1 MNEQRGNLSRRGLLG
16 GVAAGAATVA
26 LRPGTASAAPAEAA
40 ATSPR
45 FFGRIFNLPPFA
57 PATDQVRAALRELGR
72 AGGVMDARDPLG
84 EGPVRLITNP
94 ELSPNNR
101 DNPFHTAGT
110 TFLGQ
115 FIDHD
120 FTFDLT
126 SRLGVPTNPETSPNT
141 RTPTLGLDSLY
152 GGGPTA
158 NPEFYDGGRVKFRVE
173 SGGRFEDVPRRAD
186 DVAIIADPR
195 NDENLMISG
204 LHAAFLLFH
213 NRVVDLLRSQGV
225 PANQVFA
232 EARRLVTWHY
242 QWIVVHEFLPQII
255 TFGITQDILTHGRRF
270 YRPAQGQHFMP
281 VEFQGACYRFGHSMV
296 RPSYRANLR
305 GDPDGSA
312 ATGAPAFFGFIFSPS
327 AEGQSDP
334 VDLRGGARAPR
345 RFIGWQ
351 TFFDFRDG
359 QVRPNKRIDTRIST
373 PLMNL
378 PLSTIPS
385 GDAPTSLPQRNLLR
399 HLTWSLP
406 SGQAIATAMG
416 IPVLGADVF
425 PELRQFGVGLESST
439 PLWYYTLR
447 EADFL
452 GDGISLAGVGARLTG
467 EVFIGL
473 LELDP
478 TSYLATD
485 RNWRPTLPRRSGST
499 GDFTMVDLLTF
510 AKVDPTSRGQ

>member
-1 MNEQRGNLSRRGLLG
+1 VNQHLSRRGLLG
-16 GVAAGAATVA
+16 GVAGAATAVA
-26 LRPGTASAAPAEAA
+26 LRPGVAAAQAPA

-45 FFGRIFNLPPFA
+45 FFGRMFNLPPFA

-72 AGGVMDARDPLG
+72 PGGLMDARDPLG

-126 SRLGVPTNPETSPNT
+126 SRLGVPANPETSPNT
-141 RTPTLGLDSLY
+141 RIPTLALDSVY
-152 GGGPTA
+152 GGGPSA
-158 NPEFYDGGRVKFRVE
+158 NPEFYASDRVKFRVE
-173 SGGRFEDVPRRAD
+173 SGGVFEDVPRRTD
-186 DVAIIADPR
+186 GVAIIADPR

-204 LHAAFLLFH
+204 LQAAFLLFH
-213 NRVVDLLRSQGV
+213 NRVVDRLRSQDT
-225 PANQVFA
+225 PSDRLFA

-242 QWIVVHEFLPQII
+242 QWIIVHEFLPQII
-255 TFGITQDILTHGRRF
+255 TFGITQDVLTHGRRF
-270 YRPAQGQHFMP
+270 YRPAPGQHFMP

-305 GDPDGSA
+305 GDPGGDPN
-312 ATGAPAFFGFIFSPS
+312 TGAPAFFGFIFSPA
-327 AEGQSDP
+327 AEGQPDP
-334 VDLRGGARAPR
+334 DDLRGGARARR

-359 QVRPNKRIDTRIST
+359 QVRTNKRIDTRIST
-373 PLMNL
+373 PLFNL
-378 PLSTIPS
+378 PLGAIAS
-385 GDAPTSLPQRNLLR
+385 GDPPTALPQRNLLR

-406 SGQAIATAMG
+406 SGQSIANAMG
-416 IPVLGADVF
+416 IPVLGQDVF
-425 PELRQFGVGLESST
+425 PELRQLGFDAST
-439 PLWYYTLR
+439 PLWYYVLK
-447 EADFL
+447 EADVL
-452 GDGISLAGVGARLTG
+452 GDGISLAGVGARLVG

-478 TSYLATD
+478 TSYLSVD
-485 RNWRPTLPRRSGST
+485 RNWRPTLPRRTGAT

-510 AKVDPTSRGQ
+510 AGVDPTSRGQ